1 MPSNPAS
8 SAAPKF
14 ASSSAA
20 ERPSSVA
27 KLRRSNSVPSVPSS
41 ASSASTETP
50 VAPSRARNNSAKSS
64 LARSS
69 AASRNAAEIASA
81 TRASKR
87 SYECS
92 SAGAG
97 AGAGVLETSVSS
109 PCCCA
114 ASRLAATSSTIRPN
128 RDVAGSRLRSAD
140 VSAALATRLRAA
152 PSSPAST
159 ARRRFSRSAFAR
171 NPRGVEVMLAA
182 GAGAGAEAWSV
193 ASPEVWSAVV
203 PPMAETEASAG
214 AGAGA
219 AAAAA
224 ARQPP
229 HRSLRCAALR
239 RRRDA
244 SASSAAS
251 ASSVASAERFPGVR
265 CCRAS
270 AKMPSNKPSA
280 PFARTAR
287 AASFAR
293 FVAFDE
299 ARSDSRSSEASVDG
313 DLFSAAPAS
322 APAASRTTQSAA
334 ATRSARMGVG
344 VSERGRGVRNAVR
357 ASRGVTRVPRT
368 QPFFAVC
375 LLASGNTKK
384 KISSWLLAFFP
395 ARGDGVARTPAGIV
409 PRWVAS
415 PATERPDPPSP
426 LRDSRAVCLARVRR

>member
-1 MPSNPAS
+1 M
-8 SAAPKF
+8 
-14 ASSSAA
+14 
-20 ERPSSVA
+20 
-27 KLRRSNSVPSVPSS
+27 PSS
-41 ASSASTETP
+41 ASSASTDTP

-64 LARSS
+64 RARSS

-87 SYECS
+87 SYAA

-97 AGAGVLETSVSS
+97 AGALLSALSASILVSVSLS
-109 PCCCA
+109 CCA
-114 ASRLAATSSTIRPN
+114 SSRLAATSSTIRPN

-182 GAGAGAEAWSV
+182 GAGAGAEAWSA

-219 AAAAA
+219 AAALALS
-224 ARQPP
+224 RQPP

-244 SASSAAS
+244 SASCVAS
-251 ASSVASAERFPGVR
+251 ASSTASAERFPGGR

-293 FVAFDE
+293 FVAFE
-299 ARSDSRSSEASVDG
+299 TRSDSRSSEASVNG

-334 ATRSARMGVG
+334 ATRSARMGIG

-384 KISSWLLAFFP
+384 KISSWLLAIFP
-395 ARGDGVARTPAGIV
+395 APRWRRAYTRGYRSTLGRITGDGAPRSAIAPPRLPCGVTRAPPAMM
-409 PRWVAS
+409 
-415 PATERPDPPSP
+415 
-426 LRDSRAVCLARVRR
+426 LRA